1 MLRKIIHP
9 SLILP
14 LSFFITSHRAIISET
29 NNYLNEILVENE
41 DNLFINHDSIE
52 EIILNNNQELKSLKE
67 LITSSEFNVKSQIS
81 RQLPTFDL
89 QVNGLPKYTIGK
101 NYNSNAPT
109 TKTSQFT
116 VNPALN
122 LKLDLIDPVR
132 KTDIKIASINYEI
145 AKNNYEIKKKDL
157 IQEAK
162 ARYHRFQK
170 SQQEI
175 INKQFALD
183 LSVTSLKDA
192 KSKLSSGIGT
202 KFEVLEAE
210 AQLSRDTQALNE
222 KKIEHKI
229 NKNTLKEILNIKKD
243 FNIEQSQNL
252 TGFWK
257 YKLNKNIN
265 DGLEGNLSLKNIL
278 LNKSIKQ
285 NQAKNFLNLDKPKVY
300 ISNSLSTNFTK
311 GDASSISIDPS
322 ESGSTYTNSISLN
335 LNWGIFNGSK
345 NKNMSKSSE
354 SEAIAE
360 KFSYTNSKNILKT
373 NISKA
378 YLNLNLNQQKII
390 SSLKDIASTKESLR
404 LSRLRYDVGIA
415 TLKDVLIRQKE
426 LSNANSK
433 KIDAIYNYNLNLDE
447 LERLTSLE
455 ISKECLDNEI
465 SKKQSICNI

>member
-116 VNPALN
+116 VNPA
-122 LKLDLIDPVR
+122 LIDPVR

-433 KIDAIYNYNLNLDE
+433 KIDAVYNYNLNLDE

>member
-29 NNYLNEILVENE
+29 NNYLDEILVENE
-41 DNLFINHDSIE
+41 DTPLVNYNSIE

-67 LITSSEFNVKSQIS
+67 LITSSEFNVKSPIS

-162 ARYHRFQK
+162 ARYHRLQK

-265 DGLEGNLSLKNIL
+265 DGLEGSLSLKNIL

-335 LNWGIFNGSK
+335 LNWGIFNGRK

-360 KFSYTNSKNILKT
+360 NFSYSNSKNILKT

-433 KIDAIYNYNLNLDE
+433 KIDAVYNYNLNLDE

-455 ISKECLDNEI
+455 ISKECLYDEI